1 MSIHEW
7 KVFEFQ
13 LTIDLS
19 QTFFGNY
26 FTLEHTFKPIS
37 NLIL

>member
-19 QTFFGNY
+19 QTFFGNIIGTYIQTY
-26 FTLEHTFKPIS
+26 F
-37 NLIL
+37 IL